1 MKRSLTSALSV
12 ALAVPLTVG
21 LLAAPASAEKTL
33 VDIPLPNGFS
43 PEGIAIHEGVAYTG
57 SLVDGAILQV
67 DLSSDEVEE
76 FAPSPGPGKLAG
88 GMDVDRFDRLWV
100 AGGGENFFPG
110 VAPSFR
116 VYDTGTG
123 ELVADVE
130 VPDGET
136 LNDVFVTKDA
146 AWFTD
151 SFAPQ
156 LFKVPI
162 AKDGEIGS
170 PERVE
175 LGGDWEPSAEVDA
188 NGIVGAPGGKLIV
201 GQTLAPDG
209 TGGALYVID
218 ADAEGVAEAQRITL
232 SGGTLE
238 AGTDG
243 LVLIGQKLYVVN
255 PEGVVKIRLNKSLTT
270 GTVIT
275 TLDVGAEWATTAKK
289 YRSSLYV
296 VDGNFGENFA
306 NIGNPDAEFKIVKVP
321 FGLFH
326 G

>member
-1 MKRSLTSALSV
+1 MKRSLTSVLSV

-21 LLAAPASAEKTL
+21 LLAAPASAEKAL

-43 PEGIAIHEGVAYTG
+43 PEGIAIDEGVAYTG
-57 SLVDGAILQV
+57 SLADGAILQV
-67 DLSSDEVEE
+67 DLSSGDVEE
-76 FAPSPGPGKLAG
+76 FVPSPGSDKRAA

-100 AGGGENFFPG
+100 AGGGDAFFPG

-116 VYDTGTG
+116 VYDTDTG
-123 ELVADVE
+123 DLVTDVE
-130 VPDGET
+130 VPGE
-136 LNDVFVTKDA
+136 LINDVFVTKDA

-151 SFAPQ
+151 TFAPQ

-162 AKDGEIGS
+162 AKDGEIGP

-175 LGGDWEPSAEVDA
+175 LGGDWEPSAEFDA
-188 NGIVGAPGGKLIV
+188 NGIVAAPGGKLIV
-201 GQTLAPDG
+201 GQTAAPDG

-218 ADAEGVAEAQRITL
+218 EDAEGVADAQRITL
-232 SGGTLE
+232 SGGSLE

-243 LVLIGQKLYVVN
+243 LVLIGRKLYVVAAD
-255 PEGVVKIRLNKSLTT
+255 GVVKVRLNESLTT

-275 TLDVGAEWATTAKK
+275 KLDVGAEWATTAKK

-296 VDGNFGENFA
+296 VDGNFGENFS

-326 G
+326 S

>member
-1 MKRSLTSALSV
+1 MKRSLTSVLSV

-21 LLAAPASAEKTL
+21 LLATPAAAEKAL

-67 DLSSDEVEE
+67 DLPGGDVEE
-76 FAPSPGPGKLAG
+76 FAPSPGPDKRAL
-88 GMDVDRFDRLWV
+88 GMDVDHRDRLWV
-100 AGGGENFFPG
+100 AGGGEAFFPD
-110 VAPSFR
+110 VATSFR
-116 VYDTGTG
+116 VYDTDTG

-130 VPDGET
+130 VPGEF
-136 LNDVFVTKDA
+136 LNDVFVTKEA

-162 AKDGEIGS
+162 AKNGEIGS

-175 LGGDWEPSAEVDA
+175 LGGDWVPSAEVDA
-188 NGIVGAPGGKLIV
+188 NGIVAAPGGKLIV
-201 GQTLAPDG
+201 SQTVAADG
-209 TGGALYVID
+209 SGGALYVVD
-218 ADAEGVAEAQRITL
+218 ADAEGVADAQRITL
-232 SGGTLE
+232 SGGSLE
-238 AGTDG
+238 AGADG
-243 LVLIGQKLYVVN
+243 LVLIGRKLYVVH
-255 PEGVVKIRLNKSLTT
+255 PEGVTKIRLNRSLTA
-270 GTVIT
+270 GTVVT
-275 TLDVGAEWATTAKK
+275 TLDVGAAWATTAKK
-289 YRSSLYV
+289 FRNSLYV

-321 FGLFH
+321 LGRFH
-326 G
+326 D

>member
-1 MKRSLTSALSV
+1 MKRSLTSVLSV

-21 LLAAPASAEKTL
+21 LLATPASAEKAL

-67 DLSSDEVEE
+67 DLPGGDVEE
-76 FAPSPGPGKLAG
+76 FAPSPGSDKRAL
-88 GMDVDRFDRLWV
+88 GMYVDRFDRLWV
-100 AGGGENFFPG
+100 AGGGEAFFPG

-116 VYDTGTG
+116 VYDIETGD
-123 ELVADVE
+123 LVADVE
-130 VPDGET
+130 VPGQF

-175 LGGDWEPSAEVDA
+175 LGGDWVPSAEVDA
-188 NGIVGAPGGKLIV
+188 NGIVAAPGGKLIV
-201 GQTLAPDG
+201 GQTVAADG

-218 ADAEGVAEAQRITL
+218 DDAEGVAEAQRITI

-243 LVLIGQKLYVVN
+243 LVLIGRKLYVVN
-255 PEGVVKIRLNKSLTT
+255 PEGVVKVRLNESLTT

-289 YRSSLYV
+289 FRSSLYV
-296 VDGNFGENFA
+296 VDGNFGENFS

-321 FGLFH
+321 LGLFH

>member
-1 MKRSLTSALSV
+1 LSV

-21 LLAAPASAEKTL
+21 LLASPASAEKTL

-67 DLSSDEVEE
+67 DLPGGDVEE
-76 FAPSPGPGKLAG
+76 FAPSPGPDKRSL
-88 GMDVDRFDRLWV
+88 GMDVDRFGRLWV
-100 AGGGENFFPG
+100 AGGGETFFPG

-116 VYDTGTG
+116 VYDTDTG
-123 ELVADVE
+123 DLLADVE
-130 VPDGET
+130 VPGEF
-136 LNDVFVTKDA
+136 LNDVFVTKEA

-175 LGGDWEPSAEVDA
+175 LGGDWVPSGEVDA
-188 NGIVGAPGGKLIV
+188 NGIVATGDGKLIV
-201 GQTLAPDG
+201 SQTVAADG
-209 TGGALYVID
+209 SGGALYVID
-218 ADAEGVAEAQRITL
+218 ADAEGVADAQRITL
-232 SGGTLE
+232 SGGSLA
-238 AGTDG
+238 AGADG
-243 LVLIGQKLYVVN
+243 LVLVGRKLFVVN
-255 PEGVVKIRLNKSLTT
+255 PDGVVKVRLNQALTT
-270 GTVIT
+270 GTVVS

-289 YRSSLYV
+289 FRSSLYV
-296 VDGNFGENFA
+296 VDGNFGENFS

-321 FGLFH
+321 LGLFH
-326 G
+326 S

>member
-1 MKRSLTSALSV
+1 MKRSLTSVLTVALS
-12 ALAVPLTVG
+12 VPLTVG
-21 LLAAPASAEKTL
+21 LLAAPAAAEKSL

-57 SLVDGAILQV
+57 SLVDGSILQV
-67 DLSSDEVEE
+67 ELPDGDVEE
-76 FAPSPGPGKLAG
+76 FAPSPGSDKRAL

-100 AGGGENFFPG
+100 AGGGEAFFPG
-110 VAPSFR
+110 VAAGFR
-116 VYDTGTG
+116 VYDTDTG
-123 ELVADVE
+123 ELVTDVE
-130 VPDGET
+130 VPGQF

-162 AKDGEIGS
+162 AKNGEIGT

-175 LGGDWEPSAEVDA
+175 LGGEWEPSAEVDA
-188 NGIVGAPGGKLIV
+188 NGIVAAPGGKLIV
-201 GQTLAPDG
+201 GQTVAGDG
-209 TGGALYVID
+209 PGGALYVID
-218 ADAEGVAEAQRITL
+218 EDAEGVADAQRITL

-238 AGTDG
+238 TGTDG
-243 LVLIGQKLYVVN
+243 LVLIGRKLYVVA
-255 PEGVVKIRLNKSLTT
+255 PDGVVKVRLNESLTT

-275 TLDVGAEWATTAKK
+275 KLDVGAEWATTAKK
-289 YRSSLYV
+289 FRSSLYV
-296 VDGNFGENFA
+296 VDGNFGENFS

-321 FGLFH
+321 LGLFH
-326 G
+326 A

>member
-1 MKRSLTSALSV
+1 MKRSLTSVLSV
-12 ALAVPLTVG
+12 ALAAPLTLG
-21 LLAAPASAEKTL
+21 LLAAPASAEKALT
-33 VDIPLPNGFS
+33 DIQLPNGFS
-43 PEGIAIHEGVAYTG
+43 PEGIAIDEGVAYTG
-57 SLVDGAILQV
+57 SLVDGSILQV
-67 DLSSDEVEE
+67 HLPDGEVEE
-76 FAPSPGPGKLAG
+76 FAPSPGPDKRAI

-100 AGGGENFFPG
+100 AGGGESFFPG

-116 VYDTGTG
+116 VYDTDTG

-130 VPDGET
+130 VPGEF
-136 LNDVFVTKDA
+136 LNDVFVTKEA

-162 AKDGEIGS
+162 AKDGEIGT
-170 PERVE
+170 PERIE
-175 LGGDWEPSAEVDA
+175 LGGDWVPNQEVDA
-188 NGIVGAPGGKLIV
+188 NGIVAAGGGKLIV
-201 GQTLAPDG
+201 AQTVAADG
-209 TGGALYVID
+209 TSGALYLVD
-218 ADAEGVAEAQRITL
+218 ADAEGVADAQRIEL
-232 SGGTLE
+232 SGPLPVG
-238 AGTDG
+238 ADG
-243 LVLIGQKLYVVN
+243 LVLIDRKLFVVT
-255 PEGVVKIRLNKSLTT
+255 PESVVKIRLDRSLTT

-321 FGLFH
+321 LGRFH
-326 G
+326 Q